1 MFFVVLSMLVFV
13 TALLFAPVPVA
24 FGLSANDV
32 VIIAQ
37 HVLGSYAVVVDVILA
52 LPVLTPYVPFVVIDL
67 ALRVASSM
75 FRRIIYP
82 MFKRVVVPCVLLVLY
97 LTAGL
102 ICEFCVYTYIKFATF
117 GTDMFALLLLISLQ
131 QFTRFFVSQS
141 TPITP
146 VIANTKM
153 VTSDYYPPSVGLAPT
168 SVPAPLTS
176 PIPVPPQATASS
188 KTPRLIT
195 PQYEFTPEALAREK
209 AAIEAFGAVLRRASI
224 KPAQT
229 ATSVPLPKQTITLT
243 KTTVPTTT
251 SRPTSTQAKFTPEAL
266 AWEKAVL
273 DAFGSALRSPDCHS
287 TFVQKMAILRTG
299 NVAGRLASAKTA

>member
-1 MFFVVLSMLVFV
+1 MFLMILAMLVFV
-13 TALLFAPVPVA
+13 TALLSAPVPVA

-32 VIIAQ
+32 VIIVQ

-82 MFKRVVVPCVLLVLY
+82 MLKKEVVPCALLVLY
-97 LTAGL
+97 LTVGL
-102 ICEFCVYTYIKFATF
+102 TCEFCVYAYIKFATF
-117 GTDMFALLLLISLQ
+117 GTDMVALLLLISLQ

-141 TPITP
+141 TPTTP
-146 VIANTKM
+146 VIANIKM
-153 VTSDYYPPSVGLAPT
+153 VTSDYYPTSVGLALT
-168 SVPAPLTS
+168 SVPAPLMS
-176 PIPVPPQATASS
+176 PIPVPPQATTSRKA
-188 KTPRLIT
+188 PLIT
-195 PQYEFTPEALAREK
+195 PQHEFTPEALAREK
-209 AAIEAFGAVLRRASI
+209 AAIEAFGVVLRRASI

-229 ATSVPLPKQTITLT
+229 AASVPLSKQNITLI
-243 KTTVPTTT
+243 KTTVPITT

-287 TFVQKMAILRTG
+287 TFVQKMTILRAG
-299 NVAGRLASAKTA
+299 NVAGRLASAKTT